1 MNSPIAPTV
10 PLSELARLAE
20 LARSSAPQSLEG
32 FRSVGQDVTVWPM
45 ARIVGRGAISIGDSV
60 IVDDFA
66 FVVGGSRT
74 DIGSFIHI
82 ASFVSITG
90 GGEFVMEDF
99 SGISSGSRVY
109 TGNEDYLGGC
119 LTNPTV
125 PAPYRVARR
134 SFVRVGRHAI
144 VGANSVILPGV
155 TLGEGCVVGAGSL
168 VNRDCEP
175 WTVYVG
181 SPARPLKA
189 RRRDRI
195 EELEQEF
202 RRVAYG
208 PGGRYVPNSQRGGR
222 A

>member
-1 MNSPIAPTV
+1 MNPSAARQTSPAAEPA
-10 PLSELARLAE
+10 SLAQ
-20 LARSSAPQSLEG
+20 SAVPQSLEG
-32 FRSVGQDVTVWPM
+32 FRSVGQDITIWPM
-45 ARIVGRGAISIGDSV
+45 ARVVGRGAISIGDSV

-66 FVVGGSRT
+66 FIVGGQRT
-74 DIGSFIHI
+74 EIGSFIHI

-90 GGEFVMEDF
+90 GGKFLMEDF
-99 SGISSGSRVY
+99 SGISAGSRVY

-119 LTNPTV
+119 LTNPTI

-134 SFVRVGRHAI
+134 SFVRIGRHAI
-144 VGANSVILPGV
+144 IGANSVILPGV

-181 SPARPLKA
+181 SPARPMKA

-195 EELEQEF
+195 EQLESEF

-208 PGGRYVPNSQRGGR
+208 PDGRYIANSLRGGR

>member
-1 MNSPIAPTV
+1 
-10 PLSELARLAE
+10 
-20 LARSSAPQSLEG
+20 
-32 FRSVGQDVTVWPM
+32 M
-45 ARIVGRGAISIGDSV
+45 ARIVGRERISIGDSV
-60 IVDDFA
+60 IIDDFA
-66 FVVGGSRT
+66 FLVGGART
-74 DIGSFIHI
+74 AIGSFIHI
-82 ASFVSITG
+82 ASFVSVTG
-90 GGEFVMEDF
+90 GGELVMEDF
-99 SGISSGSRVY
+99 SGISAGSRVY

-119 LTNPTV
+119 LTNPTI
-125 PAPYRVARR
+125 PEPFRVAAR

-168 VNRDCEP
+168 VTKDCEP

-181 SPARPLKA
+181 TPARPMKA

-195 EELEQEF
+195 EELELQF

-208 PGGRYVPNSQRGGR
+208 PDGGYIPNCRRGGK